1 MKKII
6 LLLSITIVV
15 TFAKAQETHRYIS
28 SSTRYLDTAGNFICW
43 ADGSGPGTYKIGKG
57 LISFDI
63 SKASRKVYAIIH
75 RGKWEQYDEGY
86 QLKEI
91 IVAETVGPNSIRV
104 FSVLILRDPAGIIT
118 DILVKHPDKEVSY
131 RTRPYKPNEYGYK
144 LQHSTEGSIKSD

>member
-6 LLLSITIVV
+6 LLLSITILV

-43 ADGSGPGTYKIGKG
+43 ADGSGPGTYKISAG
-57 LISFDI
+57 LISFDL
-63 SKASRKVYAIIH
+63 SKSSRKVYAIIH

-86 QLKEI
+86 NFREIKVCEVAGTNQL
-91 IVAETVGPNSIRV
+91 R
-104 FSVLILRDPAGIIT
+104 FLSVMILRDPAGVIT
-118 DILVKHPDKEVSY
+118 DILVKYPDKEVSY

-144 LQHSTEGSIKSD
+144 LEHSAETSIKRD